1 MKGGGLRR
9 LSYLILIS
17 SLVTLT
23 LTPSGCGEPD
33 ENIPADEPGYKVSF
47 DKYGNII
54 SSPDPSYEVSVD
66 DAGNRIITVK
76 EGIGH
81 FSMEY
86 PSGFVLGSIKI
97 DTSGGIESLFVDFI
111 GPATPDVIVPGIHIY
126 ASVYDD
132 SFTSG
137 QAAESLLNL
146 ARNYNNF
153 RLLNESMLTVAGVTA
168 YQHYY
173 YSDEYPYDLHFIKP
187 SEEELILVTWLTR
200 AVFFNHSG
208 LSWTIRMLSDPSREE
223 HDMAVFDRILDSFK
237 VLD

>member
-9 LSYLILIS
+9 LSYLLPIS
-17 SLVTLT
+17 LLVVLT
-23 LTPSGCGEPD
+23 LIAAGCSGPD
-33 ENIPADEPGYKVSF
+33 DKMPADEPNYKVSF
-47 DKYGNII
+47 DDTG
-54 SSPDPSYEVSVD
+54 SRV
-66 DAGNRIITVK
+66 ITVK

-81 FSMEY
+81 FSMVY
-86 PSGFVLGSIKI
+86 PDGFKLDIIKI
-97 DTSGGIESLFVDFI
+97 DNSGGREKLFVDFI

>member
-1 MKGGGLRR
+1 MKGGWLQR
-9 LSYLILIS
+9 LSYLLLISLLVVLILI
-17 SLVTLT
+17 
-23 LTPSGCGEPD
+23 PSGCSEPD
-33 ENIPADEPGYKVSF
+33 DNIPADEPGYKVSF
-47 DKYGNII
+47 
-54 SSPDPSYEVSVD
+54 D

-86 PSGFVLGSIKI
+86 PNDFVLGVIKI
-97 DTSGGIESLFVDFI
+97 DKSGGIESLYVDFI

-132 SFTSG
+132 SFTSR

-146 ARNYNNF
+146 AHNYNNF
-153 RLLNESMLTVAGVTA
+153 RLLNESTLTVAGVTA

-173 YSDEYPYDLHFIKP
+173 YSDEYPYDLHLIKP
-187 SEEELILVTWLTR
+187 SEEDIILVTWLTR
-200 AVFFNHSG
+200 KVFFDHSG
-208 LSWTIRMLSDPSREE
+208 LSWTISLGSDPSREE